1 MKTSS
6 FSFIGGLLFAF
17 LLCPSCKQWFGE
29 PGTIVINFNSTLT
42 RSLDVDVSDYLLKVS
57 DAKGK
62 TYYEGTYGAS
72 PEALSVPAGSYTVS
86 AVSREFQEPAYDLP
100 QLGDTQLVV
109 VGEGETVGVLLTCAQ
124 LNSGLQLTVDESF
137 AATFP
142 QGELYL
148 KSADGELLHS
158 YEESRTAFFNPGNVS
173 VVLDDGGVTQ
183 TLFARNLRARQ
194 MLQMELS
201 AVCSETSGSIDI
213 EVDTTRQWLSD
224 SYVYGGEDDASYIEN
239 ALDVTSAR
247 ARGEADDVWVKGYIV
262 GEASSSGKFVFEPP
276 FGKGTN
282 LVLGLRQ
289 GTTDPDYCLS
299 VELKSGAVRDEL
311 NLVDNPALHKRFIYI
326 KGDLVSS
333 YYGIP
338 GLKSITEYQLD

>member
-1 MKTSS
+1 MKTS
-6 FSFIGGLLFAF
+6 FWGFMAGLFLSATFLSSCNHLF
-17 LLCPSCKQWFGE
+17 GD
-29 PGTIVINFNSTLT
+29 PGTIIINFNSSLT
-42 RSLDVDVSDYLLKVS
+42 RTLNVDVSTYHLKVVDS
-57 DAKGK
+57 KGK
-62 TYYEGTYGAS
+62 VYYEGSYGSS

-86 AVSREFQEPAYDLP
+86 AVSREFQEPGYEEP

-109 VGEGETVGVLLTCAQ
+109 VGEGETVGVLLMCVQ

-158 YEESRTAFFNPGNVS
+158 YDESRTAYFNPGNVS

-194 MLQMELS
+194 ILQMKLS

-213 EVDTTRQWLSD
+213 QVDTARQWLSD

-262 GEASSSGKFVFEPP
+262 GVASSSGKFAFEPP
-276 FGKGTN
+276 FSKETN
-282 LVLGLRQ
+282 LVLGLRP
-289 GTTDPDYCLS
+289 GTTDEEYCLS
-299 VELKSGAVRDEL
+299 VELKSGVIRDEL
-311 NLVDNPALHKRFIYI
+311 NLVENPSLHKREVYI

>member
-1 MKTSS
+1 MAGLVLSATFLSS
-6 FSFIGGLLFAF
+6 CHHLF
-17 LLCPSCKQWFGE
+17 GD
-29 PGTIVINFNSTLT
+29 PGTIIINFNSSLT
-42 RSLDVDVSDYLLKVS
+42 RTLNVDVSTYHLKVADS
-57 DAKGK
+57 MGK
-62 TYYEGTYGAS
+62 VYYEGSYGSS

-86 AVSREFQEPAYDLP
+86 AVSRVFQEPGYDEP

-109 VGEGETVGVLLTCAQ
+109 VGEGETVGVLLMCAQ

-158 YEESRTAFFNPGNVS
+158 YEETRTAYFNPGNVS

-194 MLQMELS
+194 ILQMKLS
-201 AVCSETSGSIDI
+201 AVCSETSGSIEI
-213 EVDTTRQWLSD
+213 QVDTSRQWLSD

-247 ARGEADDVWVKGYIV
+247 ARGEADDVWVKGYIL
-262 GEASSSGKFVFEPP
+262 GEATSSGKFSLDPP
-276 FGKGTN
+276 FSKGTN

-289 GTTDPDYCLS
+289 GTTDPEYCLS
-299 VELKSGAVRDEL
+299 VELKSGVVRDEL
-311 NLVDNPALHKRFIYI
+311 NLVDNPSLHKRHIYI